1 MKNIGDRIFLLL
13 RKSGYT
19 QAELAKMVGVTNAAM
34 CRYIKNEREP
44 KIEVVANLATAL
56 NTSIEYLIS
65 GRSESNSFDDIY
77 HLVSRSTTSMSA
89 EEKMKLMK
97 LLLDE

>member
-77 HLVSRSTTSMSA
+77 HLVSRSTTSMSS
-89 EEKMKLMK
+89 EEKMRLMK